1 MIENIKSFCK
11 FLRYDESDG
20 HWVARISENY
30 FKHLEFYIAGDAKGI
45 NPILEKEA
53 VRVIKNFSVVES
65 IVKAYLAEIKST
77 IFESTT
83 NLVVHFNHYPNTES
97 LWEIMWLE
105 FLDVNQLD
113 TKYFVVSMT
122 TQVLITTIADGL
134 LLYKMI
140 LQSDSEVN
148 FGEA

>member
-77 IFESTT
+77 TFESTT

-105 FLDVNQLD
+105 FLDINQLD
-113 TKYFVVSMT
+113 QYEVFCCVNDDPGSYYDYCRWIVT
-122 TQVLITTIADGL
+122 
-134 LLYKMI
+134 
-140 LQSDSEVN
+140 LQNDTPIGQR
-148 FGEA
+148 GEFW